1 MKKIFLLVG
10 LLFAINTV
18 FAQTLYTRKDT
29 VLITQDSVTLQA
41 GKFRGAIQWQ
51 YSTDKKTWNNLN
63 GKIKETLKVIKSAE
77 GYYRAEIIDHNCTP
91 LYSDTAQI
99 KPGFNISKTIT
110 AQAGGSI
117 TTPDNS
123 TLTIPANSL
132 QVDGK
137 VTISTVEESELPVF
151 ANPNL
156 QRFRDS
162 YKFEIPGD
170 TLLHNITLTFT
181 LDSVPT
187 PIENFVPYL
196 YDGNS
201 FIPMEYTINGKTL
214 AVTIDVVKWNETNN
228 LKDAT
233 TLSKFIIEFLISKQT
248 PPEEEMGLKRV
259 ILDSGKLKF
268 SAPSAISDTAKVLLL
283 VHGWNDRPQTWQ
295 SFVQKITAEKSIKF
309 SQIWTFGYNS
319 SWSIE
324 ENASRLAQAI
334 TTLKVKVKIVAHSM
348 GGLVSRSMIE
358 KYGGSSYVRK
368 LITLG
373 TPHHGSPV
381 AALRYLLG
389 TFVSDETLVN
399 DPSETINNM
408 LAYNYNTEGFRD
420 LYVGSL
426 YILKMRLLAQPPVP
440 YYCIAGISSIDL
452 PLVPGSDDGV
462 VSVESALGI
471 PNSKGTAIFNIN
483 SKVAHL
489 ALLTDGNVYQKV
501 KEYLADKDTILVI
514 SGNKQTGYPAS
525 KLAQP
530 IVVQVQDEA
539 KKPVKSKSVFF
550 SFAQGV
556 LAGFGLKSAQ
566 INVSEDKTDTLA
578 LETDNEGK
586 ISLDWT
592 LGENG
597 GDQKFEAFLKD
608 DGNTKIDSSA
618 IKITATACGCDPTKF
633 GRFTDSRDGHVYKTI
648 KIGQQTW
655 MAENLAYKPYV
666 SSRNDSSS
674 ISPRYYVHDPSIY
687 APNMYN
693 YSYNSP
699 DYGILYNR
707 PAALVASP
715 QGWHLPSDAEWDI
728 MITYLGGQNIAGGS
742 VKSDIGWYTPNE
754 GATNNSCFSALPA
767 GMYDRGPFTFG
778 DNGFIVNVGFDTQF
792 WSSSVPTIEK
802 DENQKEYIKGLSL
815 CLNYYYASI
824 SSIHSYGASISRTIK
839 LIGRQ
844 GHSIRCIQD
853 DVPITTTLEASSITA
868 QQYFSGGN
876 ILSDGGK
883 PVVTRGVCW
892 NTKGS
897 PTIND
902 NKTTDGSG
910 IGTFTSTISNL
921 TPCTTYYARAYAT
934 NSMGTAYG
942 EQITFTTL
950 ADKLPCLKTK
960 AATAITD
967 RSATSGGEIT
977 NEGDSPVT
985 IRGVCWNT
993 TGLPTIADL
1002 ITNDGDGTG
1011 NFTSNMIALNNNTK
1025 YYVRA
1030 YATNAGTAYGNE
1042 VTFTTLKEAVIPVVT
1057 THGITD
1063 ITATSATCGGTVTD
1077 NNGSD
1082 VTVRGICWNTTGN
1095 PTTGDS
1101 KTTDGTGD
1109 GDFISKMTGL
1119 TSNTKYYIRAYATNK
1134 NGTGY
1139 GGQVFF
1145 ITNKE

>member
-1 MKKIFLLVG
+1 MKKIFLLVS
-10 LLFAINTV
+10 LLFAISTV
-18 FAQTLYTRKDT
+18 FAQTLYTRRDT

-99 KPGFNISKTIT
+99 KSGFNISKTIT
-110 AQAGGSI
+110 AQTGGSI

-132 QVDGK
+132 QADGK
-137 VTISTVEESELPVF
+137 VTISTVEESDLPTIV
-151 ANPNL
+151 NPNL
-156 QRFRDS
+156 QRFGDS
-162 YKFEIPGD
+162 YKLEIPGD
-170 TLLHNITLTFT
+170 TLLHNITLTLI
-181 LDSVPT
+181 LDSVPS

-201 FIPMEYTINGKTL
+201 YFPMEYTISGKTL
-214 AVTIDVVKWNETNN
+214 AVTIDVVKWKEANN
-228 LKDAT
+228 LKGAT

-259 ILDSGKLKF
+259 SLEGGKLRF
-268 SAPSAISDTAKVLLL
+268 SAPTATSDTTKVLLL
-283 VHGWNDRPQTWQ
+283 VHGWNDRPQTWL

-358 KYGGSSYVRK
+358 KYGGSPYVRK
-368 LITLG
+368 LIALG

-420 LYVGSL
+420 LYVGSI

-452 PLVPGSDDGV
+452 PLVPGADDGV
-462 VSVESALGI
+462 VSVESALGV
-471 PNSKGTAIFNIN
+471 PNPKGTAIFNIN

-489 ALLTDGNVYQKV
+489 ALLTDATVYQKV
-501 KEYLADKDTILVI
+501 KEYLWDHDKILIV

-530 IVVQVQDEA
+530 VVFQVQDEE
-539 KKPVKSKSVFF
+539 KKPVKSKSIFF

-556 LAGFGLKSAQ
+556 LARFGLKSAQ
-566 INVSEDKTDTLA
+566 VDLGENKTDTLA

-592 LGENG
+592 LGKNG

-608 DGNTKIDSSA
+608 DGNTKIDTSA
-618 IKITATACGCDPTKF
+618 INITATACGCDTTRF
-633 GRFTDSRDGHVYKTI
+633 GHFTDSRDGHVYKTI
-648 KIGQQTW
+648 QIGTQTW
-655 MAENLAYKPYV
+655 MAENLAYLPHTTPT
-666 SSRNDSSS
+666 STWSFTE
-674 ISPRYYVHDPSIY
+674 PCYYVNDY
-687 APNMYN
+687 NKYGVLYN
-693 YSYNSP
+693 Y
-699 DYGILYNR
+699 
-707 PAALVASP
+707 PAALTAAP
-715 QGWHLPSDAEWDI
+715 AGWHLPSDAEWK
-728 MITYLGGQNIAGGS
+728 TLSNYLGGGDVSGG
-742 VKSDIGWYTPNE
+742 KMKATTGWRSPNT
-754 GATNNSCFSALPA
+754 GATNESCFSALP
-767 GMYDRGPFTFG
+767 GGGFFFG
-778 DNGFIVNVGFDTQF
+778 GFGNPDVVGYWWGSTEVCRDT
-792 WSSSVPTIEK
+792 
-802 DENQKEYIKGLSL
+802 EYGWFACRRLL
-815 CLNYYYASI
+815 GNSI
-824 SSIHSYGASISRTIK
+824 SGLLWAGETEDLGFSVRCVRDDKPIIRTNEINFTGER
-839 LIGRQ
+839 IY
-844 GHSIRCIQD
+844 SC
-853 DVPITTTLEASSITA
+853 
-868 QQYFSGGN
+868 GGS

-883 PVVTRGVCW
+883 PVTICGVCW
-892 NTKGS
+892 NTTGT
-897 PTIND
+897 PTTTD
-902 NKTTDGSG
+902 SKTNDGSG
-910 IGTFTSTISNL
+910 TRTYTSTITGLN
-921 TPCTTYYARAYAT
+921 PCTTYYVRAYAT
-934 NSMGTAYG
+934 NSEGTAYG
-942 EQITFTTL
+942 EQVTFNTP

-960 AATAITD
+960 EVTSITNRTA
-967 RSATSGGEIT
+967 SCGGEIT

-985 IRGVCWNT
+985 IRGICWNK
-993 TGLPTIADL
+993 TGAPTIGDL
-1002 ITNDGDGTG
+1002 ITNNGGGTG
-1011 NFTSNMIALNNNTK
+1011 NFASNMIALNTNTK

-1030 YATNAGTAYGNE
+1030 YATNAQGTAYGNE
-1042 VTFTTLKEAVIPVVT
+1042 VTFTTLKEDVIPEAT

-1063 ITATSATCGGTVTD
+1063 ITATSATCGGTVIN
-1077 NNGSD
+1077 NNGSE
-1082 VTVRGICWNTTGN
+1082 VTARGICWNTTGN
-1095 PTTGDS
+1095 PTKGDS
-1101 KTTDGTGD
+1101 KTTDGAGD

-1119 TSNTKYYIRAYATNK
+1119 TPNTKYFIRSYATNK
-1134 NGTGY
+1134 YGTGY
-1139 GGQVFF
+1139 GGQVEFT
-1145 ITNKE
+1145 TNK